1 VYPRRPELKRIAI
14 LLVTVMLPCCSM
26 ASDNSIFIAENDSQ
40 RSIAQNLSMTTES
53 LLKAYM
59 SKDIEQRRL
68 AEMYVV
74 GVIDS
79 SEGESWCGFKIASPD
94 ALQEQVY
101 VALKRTAEKS
111 PKERPSRVIKSHLKE
126 LLPCKEKQ

>member
-1 VYPRRPELKRIAI
+1 
-14 LLVTVMLPCCSM
+14 
-26 ASDNSIFIAENDSQ
+26 
-40 RSIAQNLSMTTES
+40 
-53 LLKAYM
+53 M
-59 SKDIEQRRL
+59 SKDVEQRRL

-101 VALKRTAEKS
+101 SALKKAAEKS
-111 PKERPSRVIKSHLKE
+111 PRERASTVIKAHLKE
-126 LLPCKEKQ
+126 RLPCKEKQ